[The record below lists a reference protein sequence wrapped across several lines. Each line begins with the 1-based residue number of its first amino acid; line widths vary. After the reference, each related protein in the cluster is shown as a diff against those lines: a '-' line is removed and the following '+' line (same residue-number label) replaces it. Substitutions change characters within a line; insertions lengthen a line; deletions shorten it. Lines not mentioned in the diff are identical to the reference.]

1 MPDADHIQY
10 LIDRGRG
17 MAAKHLGVNYAAYR
31 PLTTSTALNY
41 LDPVNQVNA
50 GWPVYFM
57 QKPAGAFR
65 GSFEGTN
72 VKIPLYDI
80 IADMT
85 PFIVGD
91 VFVSTDTP
99 YVPYGGALTADLNPI
114 TVDNPQQ
121 VGAQSG
127 YGAGATRVAFP
138 TIEIDAFCLAFHGPI
153 KKSIG
158 ARLDRIASFYRMAA
172 APANGYFSADTN
184 AASPVVLSNGVF
196 SVGSVGATPAQVPVG
211 ISVMPR
217 WRGELVKSIPTT
229 SQVVEYFIYVPPL
242 NGFTFEE
249 GDQIEF
255 QDGSRYFVQVPY
267 EQMVGFAGSQL
278 GVERVGMQT

>member
-1 MPDADHIQY
+1 
-10 LIDRGRG
+10 
-17 MAAKHLGVNYAAYR
+17 MASKHLGVNYAVYR
-31 PLTTSTALNY
+31 PLTTSGAANY
-41 LDPVNQVNA
+41 LDNVNQVNA

-91 VFVSTDTP
+91 VFVSTDSA
-99 YVPYGGALTADLNPI
+99 YIPYGT
-114 TVDNPQQ
+114 T
-121 VGAQSG
+121 G
-127 YGAGATRVAFP
+127 YGAGATRVPFP
-138 TIEIDAFCLAFHGPI
+138 TVEIDAFCLAFHGPI

-158 ARLDRIASFYRMAA
+158 ARLDRIASIYRMAA

-196 SVGSVGATPAQVPVG
+196 SVGAVGATPAQVPVG

-217 WRGELVKSIPTT
+217 WRGELIKSIPTT

-249 GDQIEF
+249 GDQLEF

-267 EQMVGFAGSQL
+267 EQMVGFSGSQL